1 MPIYIYRKN
10 TRDPLKNMIISK
22 HSKKIAISFVVV
34 LGLSLAMIVFDLSR
48 MKIMQSK
55 LDVITKEH
63 NVKSALMTT
72 IRHGIY
78 KRQVSLRNIMLME
91 GPFER
96 DEGKTIFNSYAL
108 DIVEA
113 RDNFSKMDLSEEER
127 EILDEINEAMAL
139 AYVAQVQSID
149 ASIYSGKRIT
159 KKELDK
165 TFDSQKVFIEKVEKM
180 VMLQKKA
187 SEKAVMDAEQSYSEA
202 QSSVYIL
209 GGSALLFGLF
219 VAIFIIRLTESQ
231 ARDVK
236 NAILEIENSH
246 QLLEERVHQRTKE
259 LSEARDEA
267 LISNKTKDEFL
278 ATMSHEL
285 RTPLNIILGYSE
297 LLSDIADDEGHKNLV
312 PDLNRIENAAKHQL
326 TLINSLL
333 DISKI
338 EDGKLEVHAIDF
350 DVETLI
356 AEIEASAKPLAL
368 ENNNVFEVKCMHG
381 IGMMYSDNIRMR
393 QILLN
398 LISNA
403 AKFTKNGTI
412 TFDVSK
418 DIKSEKIKFEIKDT
432 GIGISEK
439 YIDDIFGKFTQQDS
453 STTRQY
459 GGSGLGLSISKKLSK
474 ELNGDIVVSS
484 EEGKGSIFTLK
495 LPIVYIE

>member
-1 MPIYIYRKN
+1 M
-10 TRDPLKNMIISK
+10 
-22 HSKKIAISFVVV
+22 VV

-48 MKIMQSK
+48 MKVMQSK

-63 NVKSALMTT
+63 NIKSSLMMT

-78 KRQVSLRNIMLME
+78 ERQVSLRNIMLMDD
-91 GPFER
+91 PFER

-108 DIVEA
+108 GIIEA
-113 RDNFSKMDLSEEER
+113 RNNFSKMQLSEDER
-127 EILDEINEAMAL
+127 KILEEINKAMAI
-139 AYVAQVQSID
+139 AYAAQIQSID
-149 ASIYSGKRIT
+149 ASIYKNKRIT
-159 KKELDK
+159 KKALDK
-165 TFDSQKVFIEKVEKM
+165 TFNTQKIFIDKVKKMIMFQKHASQ
-180 VMLQKKA
+180 
-187 SEKAVMDAEQSYSEA
+187 KAVMDAESSYNEA

-209 GGSALLFGLF
+209 GGSSLLFGLF

-231 ARDVK
+231 TRDVN
-236 NAILEIENSH
+236 NAILEIEESH
-246 QLLEERVHQRTKE
+246 KLLEERVNQRTKE

-297 LLSDIADDEGHKNLV
+297 LLAEIAEDEGCKNII

-326 TLINSLL
+326 TLVNSLL

-350 DVETLI
+350 DVEALI
-356 AEIEASAKPLAL
+356 TDIDASAKLLAL
-368 ENNNVFEVKCMHG
+368 ENNNVFEVNCMHG
-381 IGMMYSDNIRMR
+381 IGMMYSDNIRIR

-398 LISNA
+398 LIGNA
-403 AKFTKNGTI
+403 AKFTKEGII
-412 TFDVSK
+412 TLNVSK
-418 DIKSEKIKFEIKDT
+418 DIKSEEIKFEIKDT

-439 YIDDIFGKFTQQDS
+439 YISDVFRKFTQQDS
-453 STTRQY
+453 STTRKY
-459 GGSGLGLSISKKLSK
+459 GGSGLGLSISKKLSE
-474 ELNGDIVVSS
+474 ELNGDIEVIS
-484 EEGKGSIFTLK
+484 EEGKGSVFTLK

>member
-1 MPIYIYRKN
+1 M
-10 TRDPLKNMIISK
+10 MISK
-22 HSKKIAISFVVV
+22 HSKKIAVSFVVV
-34 LGLSLAMIVFDLSR
+34 LGLSLAMILFDLSR

-72 IRHGIY
+72 IRYGIY
-78 KRQVSLRNIMLME
+78 ERQVSLRNIMLMDDS
-91 GPFER
+91 FAR
-96 DEGKTIFNSYAL
+96 DEGKTTFNSYEL
-108 DIVEA
+108 DIIEA
-113 RDNFSKMDLSEEER
+113 RNKFSKMQLSEYER
-127 EILDEINEAMAL
+127 KILDEINESMAL
-139 AYVAQVQSID
+139 AYAAQIQSID
-149 ASIYSGKRIT
+149 ASIYGDKKIT

-165 TFDSQKVFIEKVEKM
+165 TFNTQKIFIGKVENM
-180 VMLQKKA
+180 VTLQNLA
-187 SEKAVMDAEQSYSEA
+187 SKQAVMDAEQSYSEA

-209 GGSALLFGLF
+209 GGSSLLFGLF

-231 ARDVK
+231 ARNVK
-236 NAILEIENSH
+236 SAILEIEESRH
-246 QLLEERVHQRTKE
+246 LLEERVHQRTKE

-297 LLSDIADDEGHKNLV
+297 LLADIAKDEGNEDIIA
-312 PDLNRIENAAKHQL
+312 DLNRIENAAQHQL

-338 EDGKLEVHAIDF
+338 EDGKLEVHALDF
-350 DVETLI
+350 DIEALI
-356 AEIEASAKPLAL
+356 TEIEASAKPLAL
-368 ENNNVFEVKCMHG
+368 ENNNVFDIKCTHG
-381 IGMMYSDNIRMR
+381 IGMMYSDNIRIR

-403 AKFTKNGTI
+403 AKFTKEGTI
-412 TFDVSK
+412 TLDISK
-418 DIKSEKIKFEIKDT
+418 DIKSEKIIFKVKDT

-439 YIDDIFGKFTQQDS
+439 YIGDVFRKFTQQDS

-459 GGSGLGLSISKKLSK
+459 GGSGLGLSISKNLSE

-495 LPIVYIE
+495 LPIVYID

>member
-1 MPIYIYRKN
+1 M
-10 TRDPLKNMIISK
+10 MISK
-22 HSKKIAISFVVV
+22 HSKKIAMSFVVV

-48 MKIMQSK
+48 MKVMQSK

-63 NVKSALMTT
+63 NEKSALMMT
-72 IRHGIY
+72 IRYGIY
-78 KRQVSLRNIMLME
+78 ERQVSLRNIMLMDD
-91 GPFER
+91 PFER
-96 DEGKTIFNSYAL
+96 DEGKMIFNSYEL
-108 DIVEA
+108 EIIEA
-113 RDNFSKMDLSEEER
+113 RNKFSKMQLSEYER
-127 EILDEINEAMAL
+127 KILDEINESMAL
-139 AYVAQVQSID
+139 AYAAQIQSID
-149 ASIYSGKRIT
+149 ASIYGNKRIT
-159 KKELDK
+159 KKELEK
-165 TFDSQKVFIEKVEKM
+165 TFNTQKFFIEKVEKM
-180 VMLQKKA
+180 VMLQKQA
-187 SEKAVMDAEQSYSEA
+187 SKKAVKDAEQSYSEA
-202 QSSVYIL
+202 QSSMYIL
-209 GGSALLFGLF
+209 GGSSLLFGLF

-236 NAILEIENSH
+236 NAIVEIEESH
-246 QLLEERVHQRTKE
+246 HLLEERVHQRTKE

-297 LLSDIADDEGHKNLV
+297 LLADIAGDEGHENLV

-338 EDGKLEVHAIDF
+338 EDGKLEMHAIDF
-350 DVETLI
+350 DVEALI
-356 AEIEASAKPLAL
+356 KEIEASAKPLAL
-368 ENNNVFEVKCMHG
+368 ENNNVFDVKCMPG
-381 IGMMYSDNIRMR
+381 IGMMYSDNIRIR

-403 AKFTKNGTI
+403 AKFTKDGTI
-412 TFDVSK
+412 TLDVSK
-418 DIKSEKIKFEIKDT
+418 NIKSEEIIFEIKDT

-439 YIDDIFGKFTQQDS
+439 YINDIFGKFTQQDS
-453 STTRQY
+453 STTRKY
-459 GGSGLGLSISKKLSK
+459 GGSGLGLSISKKFSK
-474 ELNGDIVVSS
+474 KLHGDIVVSS

>member
-1 MPIYIYRKN
+1 M
-10 TRDPLKNMIISK
+10 MISK
-22 HSKKIAISFVVV
+22 HSKKIGISFVIV

-72 IRHGIY
+72 IRYGIHE
-78 KRQVSLRNIMLME
+78 RQVSLRNIMLMDDF
-91 GPFER
+91 FER
-96 DEGKTIFNSYAL
+96 DERKIIFNSYAV
-108 DIVEA
+108 DIAEA
-113 RDNFSKMDLSEEER
+113 RNKFSKMQLSIDER
-127 EILDEINEAMAL
+127 KLLDEINESMAI
-139 AYVAQVQSID
+139 AYAAQVKSID
-149 ASIYSGKRIT
+149 ESIYGDKRIT
-159 KKELDK
+159 KKELEK
-165 TFDSQKVFIEKVEKM
+165 TFNTQKFFIEKVEKM
-180 VMLQKKA
+180 VMLQKQA
-187 SEKAVMDAEQSYSEA
+187 SKIAVMDAEQSYSEA

-209 GGSALLFGLF
+209 GGSSLLFGLF

-236 NAILEIENSH
+236 NAIVEIEESH

-297 LLSDIADDEGHKNLV
+297 LLADIAEDEGNKNLI
-312 PDLNRIENAAKHQL
+312 PDLNRIENAGHHLL

-333 DISKI
+333 DISKV
-338 EDGKLEVHAIDF
+338 EDGKLEMHAVDF
-350 DVETLI
+350 DVEVLI

-368 ENNNVFEVKCMHG
+368 ENNNVFKVKCMHG
-381 IGMMYSDNIRMR
+381 LGMMYSDNFRIR

-403 AKFTKNGTI
+403 AKFTKEGTI
-412 TFDVSK
+412 TLGVSK
-418 DIKSEKIKFEIKDT
+418 DIKSEEIKFEVKDT

-439 YIDDIFGKFTQQDS
+439 YIDNIFSKFTQQDS
-453 STTRQY
+453 STTRKY
-459 GGSGLGLSISKKLSK
+459 GGSGLGLSISKIFSK
-474 ELNGDIVVSS
+474 KLNGDIVVSS
-484 EEGKGSIFTLK
+484 EEGKGSVFTLK

>member
-1 MPIYIYRKN
+1 M
-10 TRDPLKNMIISK
+10 MISK
-22 HSKKIAISFVVV
+22 HSKKIAISFVIV

-63 NVKSALMTT
+63 NVKSELMTT
-72 IRHGIY
+72 IRYGIHE
-78 KRQVSLRNIMLME
+78 RQVSLRNIMLMDDF
-91 GPFER
+91 FER
-96 DEGKTIFNSYAL
+96 DERKIIFNSYAV
-108 DIVEA
+108 DIAEA
-113 RDNFSKMDLSEEER
+113 RNKFSKMQLSIDER
-127 EILDEINEAMAL
+127 KLLDEINESMAI

-149 ASIYSGKRIT
+149 ASIYGDKKIT
-159 KKELDK
+159 KKELEK
-165 TFDSQKVFIEKVEKM
+165 TFNTQKIFIDKVEKM
-180 VMLQKKA
+180 VMLQKQA
-187 SEKAVMDAEQSYSEA
+187 SKKAVMDAEKSYSEA

-209 GGSALLFGLF
+209 GGSSLLFGLF

-231 ARDVK
+231 TREVN
-236 NAILEIENSH
+236 NAIIEIEESK

-297 LLSDIADDEGHKNLV
+297 LLADIAGDEGHSNLV

-338 EDGKLEVHAIDF
+338 EDGKLEMHAIDF
-350 DVETLI
+350 DVEALI
-356 AEIEASAKPLAL
+356 TEIEASAKPLAL
-368 ENNNVFEVKCMHG
+368 ENNNVFKVKCTHG
-381 IGMMYSDNIRMR
+381 IGMMYSDNVRIR

-403 AKFTKNGTI
+403 AKFTKEGTI
-412 TFDVSK
+412 TLNVSK
-418 DIKSEKIKFEIKDT
+418 DINSEEIKFEIKDT

-439 YIDDIFGKFTQQDS
+439 YIDDIFNKFTQQDS
-453 STTRQY
+453 STTRKY
-459 GGSGLGLSISKKLSK
+459 GGSGLGLSISKKFSK
-474 ELNGDIVVSS
+474 KLNGDIVVSS
-484 EEGKGSIFTLK
+484 VEGKGSIFTLK
-495 LPIVYIE
+495 LPIVFIE

>member
-1 MPIYIYRKN
+1 M
-10 TRDPLKNMIISK
+10 MISK
-22 HSKKIAISFVVV
+22 HSKKIAVSFVIV

-48 MKIMQSK
+48 MKVMQSK

-63 NVKSALMTT
+63 SEKSSLMMI

-78 KRQVSLRNIMLME
+78 DRQVSLRNIMLMDDT
-91 GPFER
+91 FEQ
-96 DEGKTIFNSYAL
+96 DEEKTRFSRHAV
-108 DIVEA
+108 DIVQA
-113 RDNFSKMDLSEEER
+113 RYKFSKMQLSEDER
-127 EILDEINEAMAL
+127 KVLEEINKTMAL
-139 AYVAQVQSID
+139 AYAAQIQVID
-149 ASIYSGKRIT
+149 ASIYGDKIIT
-159 KKELDK
+159 KKELNKAFK
-165 TFDSQKVFIEKVEKM
+165 TQKIFIEKVEKM
-180 VMLQKKA
+180 VMLQKQA
-187 SEKAVMDAEQSYSEA
+187 SKKAVMDAEQSYREA

-209 GGSALLFGLF
+209 GGSSLLFGLF

-236 NAILEIENSH
+236 NAIVEIEESH

-267 LISNKTKDEFL
+267 LVSNKTKDEFL

-297 LLSDIADDEGHKNLV
+297 LLADVAEDEGNRNFI
-312 PDLNRIENAAKHQL
+312 PDLNKIENAGQQLL

-333 DISKI
+333 DISKV
-338 EDGKLEVHAIDF
+338 EDGKLEMHAIDF
-350 DVETLI
+350 DVEALI
-356 AEIEASAKPLAL
+356 KDIEASTKPLVL
-368 ENNNVFEVKCMHG
+368 ENNNVFKVKCMPG
-381 IGMMYSDNIRMR
+381 IGMMYSDNFRIR

-403 AKFTKNGTI
+403 AKFTKEGTI
-412 TFDVSK
+412 TLDVSK
-418 DIKSEKIKFEIKDT
+418 DIKSEEITFEVKDT

-453 STTRQY
+453 STTRKY
-459 GGSGLGLSISKKLSK
+459 GGSGLGLSISKKFSNK
-474 ELNGDIVVSS
+474 LNGDIVVSS
-484 EEGKGSIFTLK
+484 EERKGSVFTLT

>member
-1 MPIYIYRKN
+1 M
-10 TRDPLKNMIISK
+10 ISK

-48 MKIMQSK
+48 MKVMQSK

-63 NVKSALMTT
+63 NIKSSLMMA

-78 KRQVSLRNIMLME
+78 ERQVTLRNIMLMDDT
-91 GPFER
+91 FER
-96 DEGKTIFNSYAL
+96 DEGKTIFSSHAVG
-108 DIVEA
+108 IVQA
-113 RDNFSKMDLSEEER
+113 RYKFSKMQLSEDER
-127 EILDEINEAMAL
+127 KILDEINKAMAL
-139 AYVAQVQSID
+139 AYRAQIQVID
-149 ASIYSGKRIT
+149 ASIYGDKEIT
-159 KKELDK
+159 KKELEKAFK
-165 TFDSQKVFIEKVEKM
+165 TQKIFIEKVKKM
-180 VMLQKKA
+180 IMLQKQA
-187 SEKAVMDAEQSYSEA
+187 SKKAVMDAEKSYSEA

-209 GGSALLFGLF
+209 GGSSLLFGLF

-231 ARDVK
+231 TRDVN
-236 NAILEIENSH
+236 NAILEIEESH
-246 QLLEERVHQRTKE
+246 KLLEERVNQRTKE

-297 LLSDIADDEGHKNLV
+297 LLAEIAEDEGCKNII

-326 TLINSLL
+326 TLVNSLL

-350 DVETLI
+350 DVEALI
-356 AEIEASAKPLAL
+356 TDIDASAKLLAL
-368 ENNNVFEVKCMHG
+368 ENNNVFEVNCMHG
-381 IGMMYSDNIRMR
+381 IGMMYSDNIRIR

-398 LISNA
+398 LIGNA
-403 AKFTKNGTI
+403 AKFTKEGII
-412 TFDVSK
+412 TLNVSK
-418 DIKSEKIKFEIKDT
+418 DIKSEEIKFEIKDT

-439 YIDDIFGKFTQQDS
+439 YISDVFRKFTQQDS
-453 STTRQY
+453 STTRKY
-459 GGSGLGLSISKKLSK
+459 GGSGLGLSISKKLSE
-474 ELNGDIVVSS
+474 ELNGDIEVIS
-484 EEGKGSIFTLK
+484 EEGKGSVFTLK